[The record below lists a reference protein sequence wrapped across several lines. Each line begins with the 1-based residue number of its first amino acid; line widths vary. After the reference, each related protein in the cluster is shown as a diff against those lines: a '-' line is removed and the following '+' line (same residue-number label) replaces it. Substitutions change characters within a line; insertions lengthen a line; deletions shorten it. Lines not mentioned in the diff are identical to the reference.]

1 MPLDTVCLADRG
13 ACEAVA
19 WEEAPGRRVGRRR
32 RVVIVEPGLRSA
44 LALALELLA
53 KGRPAE
59 IVVAPA
65 RGGLSGGNPL
75 LRGLLVALLR
85 LTSPSTRVEVYS
97 WRDYAALS
105 AALGSVVRLN
115 PSAVVFRVG
124 GRHQPY
130 PLTPVVVVAGG
141 DPRDLERLAD
151 YLSENRLG
159 LAIVASPV
167 PPRAAK
173 ASPLVLYVVTD
184 CYGDVA
190 WSASI
195 CLTPSTS
202 IHSILAASECLRSG
216 RAVVAPEGLPVLVSK
231 KLREA
236 VVWARDMSLEG
247 LLSAL
252 LTAIN
257 RLGDLKKLFLH
268 EREAA

>member
-1 MPLDTVCLADRG
+1 M
-13 ACEAVA
+13 
-19 WEEAPGRRVGRRR
+19 
-32 RVVIVEPGLRSA
+32 
-44 LALALELLA
+44 
-53 KGRPAE
+53 
-59 IVVAPA
+59 
-65 RGGLSGGNPL
+65 
-75 LRGLLVALLR
+75 
-85 LTSPSTRVEVYS
+85 
-97 WRDYAALS
+97 
-105 AALGSVVRLN
+105 
-115 PSAVVFRVG
+115 
-124 GRHQPY
+124 
-130 PLTPVVVVAGG
+130 
-141 DPRDLERLAD
+141 
-151 YLSENRLG
+151 SENRLG
-159 LAIVASPV
+159 MAIVVSPT
-167 PPRAAK
+167 PPRVVRV
-173 ASPLVLYVVTD
+173 SPLVLYVVSD

-257 RLGDLKKLFLH
+257 RLGDLKKLFLQ